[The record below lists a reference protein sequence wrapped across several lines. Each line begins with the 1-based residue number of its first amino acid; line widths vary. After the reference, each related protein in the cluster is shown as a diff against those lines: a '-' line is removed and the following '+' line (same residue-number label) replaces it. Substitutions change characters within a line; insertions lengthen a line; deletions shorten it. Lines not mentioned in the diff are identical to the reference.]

1 MRAPDTQT
9 PLPHADL
16 AQADITQAELADAEQ
31 ADTPPAG
38 FCPEASF
45 HELLLAALPALRQQA
60 LALTRNRA
68 DADDLV
74 QTSVGSALAAQ
85 ASFQPG
91 TNFGAWMARIL
102 RNRFLSNMRRRREI
116 VDIEDAP
123 PALLARSGGQEEG
136 LAIQQLRHLI
146 GKLPA
151 DHRLVLLMISVQGLS
166 YEEASAQLRV
176 PVGTLKCRVSRA
188 RTMLRRWLLGD
199 EEAARPRTAAPRTR
213 QRAATAQPPPAISAL
228 PQAPVLAKLV
238 ASAGGTQLE
247 RR

>member
-1 MRAPDTQT
+1 MQAMDTHTPYPRTAP
-9 PLPHADL
+9 
-16 AQADITQAELADAEQ
+16 ADA
-31 ADTPPAG
+31 
-38 FCPEASF
+38 PEVSF
-45 HELLLAALPALRQQA
+45 HDLLIAGLPALRQQA

-74 QTSVGSALAAQ
+74 QTSVSSALAAQ

-91 TNFGAWMARIL
+91 TNFGAGMARIL

-116 VDIEDAP
+116 VDIDDAP

-166 YEEASAQLRV
+166 YEEASEQLSV

-199 EEAARPRTAAPRTR
+199 DEIAAQRTGAPRALPR
-213 QRAATAQPPPAISAL
+213 QRARAAATPTKSFR
-228 PQAPVLAKLV
+228 QAAAASKLRV
-238 ASAGGTQLE
+238 EREARAAPLE
-247 RR
+247 HR

>member
-1 MRAPDTQT
+1 MRAMDTHT
-9 PLPHADL
+9 SFPETAP
-16 AQADITQAELADAEQ
+16 ADA
-31 ADTPPAG
+31 
-38 FCPEASF
+38 PEVSF
-45 HELLLAALPALRQQA
+45 HDLLIAGLPALRQQA

-74 QTSVGSALAAQ
+74 QTSVSSALAAQ

-151 DHRLVLLMISVQGLS
+151 DHRLVLLLISVQGLS
-166 YEEASAQLRV
+166 YEEASEQLGV

-199 EEAARPRTAAPRTR
+199 EEIAAQRTAAPRALPR
-213 QRAATAQPPPAISAL
+213 QRARVAGKATKSF
-228 PQAPVLAKLV
+228 PVVAAAAKLRV
-238 ASAGGTQLE
+238 ERDARAEPLE
-247 RR
+247 TR

>member
-9 PLPHADL
+9 PFPADQAAA
-16 AQADITQAELADAEQ
+16 AQAEAKTVGS
-31 ADTPPAG
+31 PM
-38 FCPEASF
+38 EASF
-45 HELLLAALPALRQQA
+45 HDLLLGALPALRQQA

-85 ASFQPG
+85 TSFQPG

-166 YEEASAQLRV
+166 YEEASEQLNV

-188 RTMLRRWLLGD
+188 RSMLRRWLLGD
-199 EEAARPRTAAPRTR
+199 EEAEKPRLAAPRTR
-213 QRAATAQPPPAISAL
+213 QRAPRPADISAL
-228 PQAPVLAKLV
+228 PQPPVMAKL
-238 ASAGGTQLE
+238 AIDKGGTQLE

>member
-1 MRAPDTQT
+1 MQATDNLTTQTDTQMAGT
-9 PLPHADL
+9 P
-16 AQADITQAELADAEQ
+16 EKEV
-31 ADTPPAG
+31 
-38 FCPEASF
+38 SF
-45 HELLLAALPALRQQA
+45 HDLLIAALPSLRQQA

-74 QTSVGSALAAQ
+74 QTSVSSALAAQ
-85 ASFQPG
+85 DSFQPG

-102 RNRFLSNMRRRREI
+102 RNRFLSNMRRRREV

-123 PALLARSGGQEEG
+123 ASLLARSGGQEEG

-146 GKLPA
+146 GKLPP

-166 YEEASAQLRV
+166 YEEASERLEV

-188 RTMLRRWLLGD
+188 RAMLRRWLLGD
-199 EEAARPRTAAPRTR
+199 DEDEAPRPRVAAATRTR
-213 QRAATAQPPPAISAL
+213 QRAPAPAVGAFPSAAAASKL
-228 PQAPVLAKLV
+228 AAPKLGV
-238 ASAGGTQLE
+238 RLE